1 MAAGAASA
9 RAAPAAPSSCAGAAV
24 AAPSGCLCLS
34 HRQKNI
40 GNNQLYRKLGCVAV
54 QARMG
59 KCCLRIISLFKN
71 IDKPSIDVC
80 VDGAKILPS
89 QDFQVVAGRC
99 SAAEGGRKLAAG
111 KDQETPH
118 KGPDGCV
125 SICRTNIGGHARCHF

>member
-24 AAPSGCLCLS
+24 AAPSGCLRLS
-34 HRQKNI
+34 HCQKNI

-125 SICRTNIGGHARCHF
+125 SICRTNIGGRARCHF